1 MADIFASIVSKLLG
15 LGFFNFLTFILAM
28 TLIYALLRQ
37 RKIFGESPLINGL
50 ISFSIAF
57 FIFAYPIISGISLS
71 IPITTFFSQ
80 AFVFILIFF
89 IGILIASFFYPDFPK
104 ALEGFFKT
112 RNTLFAMIA
121 LSIALFVTSGLVGI
135 IYGSFIGGPSAQPG
149 KPSAPPEI
157 ILLIAGLII
166 AVVVLLIAGSV
177 GRGGG

>member
-1 MADIFASIVSKLLG
+1 MADLFTSIVYKLLG

-37 RKIFGESPLINGL
+37 RKIFGESAIINGL

-71 IPITTFFSQ
+71 IPIATFFSQ

-89 IGILIASFFYPDFPK
+89 IGILIASFFYPDLPK
-104 ALEGFFKT
+104 ALQDFFTT
-112 RNTLFAMIA
+112 RNTMFAMIG

-135 IYGSFIGGPSAQPG
+135 IISGLGGGSSS
-149 KPSAPPEI
+149 KPSAPTEV
-157 ILLIAGLII
+157 ILLVAGLII
-166 AVVVLLIAGSV
+166 AVVILLIAGSV
-177 GRGGG
+177 GRGGR